1 MTSHSALITTL
12 DGAVNFRDLGGMPL
26 TGGGQTR
33 PGVFY
38 RSEALNTLT
47 PEGEAALAA
56 SPIGVIVDFRM
67 DTERAGAPDVLPE
80 TRPFK
85 VVNLSVMQGGL
96 AGAAQA
102 AFAAADHTGAGAPDP
117 AAMQQLMSNVLAAI
131 PTLGEMYVQM
141 LDGGAPAFAE
151 VAGLVAASTDETP
164 SAVLIHCTAGKDR
177 TGVSAALILDAVGVE
192 RDAIVADYAS
202 SAQHLAG
209 PWADGMLEMVRRLGA
224 PATPALV
231 QLITGTPPE
240 AITQALA
247 WVDAHFGGSAQ
258 YLQSGGLSDAQLAAL
273 RARLAA

>member
-1 MTSHSALITTL
+1 MTSHPAITATL

-26 TGGGQTR
+26 TDGGQTR

-47 PEGEAALAA
+47 TKGEAELAA

-67 DTERAGAPDVLPE
+67 DSERAGAPDVLPK
-80 TRPFK
+80 TRPFE

-102 AFAAADHTGAGAPDP
+102 AFAAADGSGATAPDP
-117 AAMQQLMSNVLAAI
+117 AAMQQLMAKVLANI

-141 LDGGAPAFAE
+141 LSGGAAAFAE

-177 TGVSAALILDAVGVE
+177 TGVSAALILDAVGVA

-202 SAQHLAG
+202 SAQNLAG
-209 PWADGMLEMVRRLGA
+209 PWAEGMLGMITRMGA
-224 PATPALV
+224 PTTPALV
-231 QLITGTPPE
+231 QLVTGTPPE
-240 AITQALA
+240 AIEQALA
-247 WVDAHFGGSAQ
+247 WVDEHFGGSVA
-258 YLQSGGLSDAQLAAL
+258 YLQSGGLTDAQLAAL
-273 RARLAA
+273 RGRLAA